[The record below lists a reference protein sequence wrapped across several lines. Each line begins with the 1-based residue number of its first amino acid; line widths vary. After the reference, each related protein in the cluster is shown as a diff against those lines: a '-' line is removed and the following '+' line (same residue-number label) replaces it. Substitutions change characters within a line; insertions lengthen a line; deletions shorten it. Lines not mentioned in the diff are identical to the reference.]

1 MESSNKTGYTP
12 EHTAFE
18 PIEDSDFPL
27 KKILVGCQKYLTF

>member
-12 EHTAFE
+12 EHTVFE

-27 KKILVGCQKYLTF
+27 KKYS